1 MLAETSS
8 SAGSVYGHPQNRDVN
23 TIPIDGLIP
32 IFFCGNIS
40 HVLTMT
46 TYYPSISTR
55 ELGWSSKA
63 SRREKKTCRI
73 RFDEFEALKGGFSS
87 QEDLRLLRFSP

>member
-40 HVLTMT
+40 HVLTGRMRT
-46 TYYPSISTR
+46 HH
-55 ELGWSSKA
+55 G
-63 SRREKKTCRI
+63 
-73 RFDEFEALKGGFSS
+73 LKL
-87 QEDLRLLRFSP
+87 QAQVAEV